1 MQNGVVAPDVDDSAV
16 EDWSS
21 DLEEALEP
29 GTSNAP
35 SFSSINYYLSTP
47 FSIDS
52 AIGESVGGDIPL
64 IAVAVAVICTFCVL
78 ALFVRDRVANRTS
91 LALLGILTVCLSI
104 SAGFGLS
111 LYLSIPFTTLSQ
123 VSCFERFRLNRV
135 EEPPRTTCS
144 IA

>member
-1 MQNGVVAPDVDDSAV
+1 MCIRDS
-16 EDWSS
+16 
-21 DLEEALEP
+21 
-29 GTSNAP
+29 
-35 SFSSINYYLSTP
+35 
-47 FSIDS
+47 
-52 AIGESVGGDIPL
+52 GESVGGDIPL
-64 IAVAVAVICTFCVL
+64 IAVAVAVISTFCVL